1 MRQIKAII
9 TGKVQGVYFRQST
22 KQVAQQYN
30 IVGHAINLADT
41 SVEVIAIGHEPDIAL
56 LIELLHI
63 GPKSAVVSS
72 VTITDYLG
80 PMLQDFTTG

>member
-22 KQVAQQYN
+22 KRVAQQYN
-30 IVGHAINLADT
+30 IVGHAINLADQ
-41 SVEVIAIGHEPDIAL
+41 SVEVVAIGHEADIAL

-63 GPKSAVVSS
+63 GPKSAKVSH
-72 VTITDYLG
+72 VTITDYTG
-80 PMLQDFTTG
+80 PIPQDFTTG